1 VPEELLGLL
10 RLCLLALLYLFFVR
24 VVWAVWSE
32 LRAPRVRRATAAP
45 APAPPA
51 VRRGGP
57 LPSPAAPGT
66 GAGSAPVASTGR
78 RRGRKGHDAGTPTG
92 LLVTLQPPEA
102 QGTRYEVADE
112 CTVGRGAGC
121 QVHLDDT
128 FTSQLHAR
136 IFRRDGRLAIEDL
149 ASTNGTFVNGARITD
164 TVALR
169 AGDQVQIGQTV
180 LEVR

>member
-1 VPEELLGLL
+1 
-10 RLCLLALLYLFFVR
+10 
-24 VVWAVWSE
+24 VVG
-32 LRAPRVRRATAAP
+32 APHPSRPARHRRTRTRTARRAA
-45 APAPPA
+45 
-51 VRRGGP
+51 RW
-57 LPSPAAPGT
+57 
-66 GAGSAPVASTGR
+66 SAPFARSAGHGSRVGARRQHRR

>member
-1 VPEELLGLL
+1 VPEELLGVL

-32 LRAPRVRRATAAP
+32 LRTPRVRRAGATAP
-45 APAPPA
+45 PVQPA
-51 VRRGGP
+51 VRRGP
-57 LPSPAAPGT
+57 LPAPGT
-66 GAGSAPVASTGR
+66 PTSAGAPPANSR
-78 RRGRKGHDAGTPTG
+78 RRGRKGADAGTPTG
-92 LLVTLQPPEA
+92 LLITLQPPEA
-102 QGTRYEVADE
+102 RGTRYEVADE

-136 IFRRDGRLAIEDL
+136 IFRRDGRLSIEDL